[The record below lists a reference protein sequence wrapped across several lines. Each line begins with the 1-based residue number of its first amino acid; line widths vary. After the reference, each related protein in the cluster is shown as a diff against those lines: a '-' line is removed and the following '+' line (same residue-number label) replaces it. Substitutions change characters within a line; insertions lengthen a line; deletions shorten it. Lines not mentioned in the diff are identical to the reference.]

1 MGKNNAKIIK
11 FEQKHKEILSN
22 DEIMK
27 VFGGLV
33 RLVQKSAEYNAVEKV
48 RCQFDYY
55 IKRLNE
61 TTAEL
66 NKRNNQVNELL
77 KLNEDLIRQLAEEK

>member
-1 MGKNNAKIIK
+1 MEKNNVKIIK
-11 FEQKHKEILSN
+11 FEQRNKEVLSN

-33 RLVQKSAEYNAVEKV
+33 RLIQKSAEYNAFEKV
-48 RCQFDYY
+48 RCKFDYY

-66 NKRNNQVNELL
+66 NKRNNQVDELL